1 MANNSL
7 TRKFTD
13 FKSLASLVLGVIFNR
28 YKVCLIRVFK
38 QQFSIFL
45 KICVIKKKCKIRII
59 SFENCKHMF
68 EIMY

>member
-28 YKVCLIRVFK
+28 YRVCLIRVFK
-38 QQFSIFL
+38 Q
-45 KICVIKKKCKIRII
+45 
-59 SFENCKHMF
+59 
-68 EIMY
+68 